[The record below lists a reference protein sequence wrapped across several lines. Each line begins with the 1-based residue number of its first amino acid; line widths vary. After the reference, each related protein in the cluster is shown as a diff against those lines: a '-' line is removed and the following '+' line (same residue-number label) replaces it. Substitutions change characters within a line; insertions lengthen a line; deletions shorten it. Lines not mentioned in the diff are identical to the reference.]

1 MTDTP
6 VLNTSKAPPEQPT
19 GANCSSQNAAL
30 IALALFAA
38 IILFLYY
45 PVLESIARVCW
56 DNEDYSHGLILPL
69 ITGYLIVTKR
79 KELSHKM
86 FGAGDAGALDR
97 KVPLS
102 KSGLILL
109 VLGVLTYLVGTVS
122 QLFFTAWISFFLTTI
137 GTLQLLLGTSAAS
150 PYIAPI
156 GLMFMAKPMPDSLVP
171 KLFWPLQVMAA
182 KISAWLL
189 ELLEV
194 PVYLQ
199 GNIIEIPGMRLMV
212 EEACSGI
219 RSMMALLTVAL
230 IVMFIV
236 EMSTISRFV
245 IFFVSVA
252 TAVVLNVIRVAATG
266 VLAHF
271 VSAESATG
279 FFHTFSGIIVFI
291 IGLAV
296 VYSLAI
302 WLERGRAKA
311 KPAEAV

>member
-1 MTDTP
+1 MTSEVSHP
-6 VLNTSKAPPEQPT
+6 AEEPAPQ
-19 GANCSSQNAAL
+19 ASQTRAL
-30 IALALFAA
+30 IVLGVFAA

-45 PVLESIARVCW
+45 PALETIARICW
-56 DNEDYSHGLILPL
+56 NDEDYSHGLILPL
-69 ITGYLIVTKR
+69 ITVYLIVTKR
-79 KELSHKM
+79 QDLAHKV
-86 FGAGDAGALDR
+86 FGARNSDPSGA
-97 KVPLS
+97 VPVS
-102 KSGLILL
+102 RMGIVLL
-109 VLGVLTYLVGTVS
+109 MLGVLTYLVGTVS
-122 QLFFTAWISFFLTTI
+122 QLLFTTWISFFLTTI
-137 GTLQLLLGTSAAS
+137 GALQLLLGTSGAS

-156 GLMFMAKPMPDSLVP
+156 GLLFMAKPMPDSLVP
-171 KLFWPLQVMAA
+171 KLFWPLQVLAA

-189 ELLEV
+189 EVLNV

-236 EMSTISRFV
+236 ELTTLGRFV
-245 IFFVSVA
+245 IFFISVA
-252 TAVVLNVIRVAATG
+252 TAVILNVVRVAATG

-302 WLERGRAKA
+302 WLERGRLRAQKEVA
-311 KPAEAV
+311 P